1 MVANV
6 SQLAAAIALALA
18 TVAAPMAR
26 AQTASA
32 CALAYHQP
40 VVNGASRTYASPTSA
55 SGSLTYTIVNAHGD
69 RFDEQTSYVPTP
81 PSGDSGTAA
90 VAVNESDV
98 YQCQDGA
105 LTQIRHDALAS
116 YSDGSTSTVSFF
128 DFAGPL
134 LPADPRPGAS
144 WDVAFT
150 QQGVVSDGVSTERY
164 EDHVTA
170 VAVEPISVPA
180 GTYSALRLEHSAT
193 TTPLDYDGPQR
204 QFGWTE
210 WLAQGV
216 GPVKNEG
223 RSLELASVST
233 TARAPSPAECAS
245 ARSTLESLAQDMDS
259 RNQQLG
265 QALGQLDQA
274 LVIAPAEVAQAV
286 AAGAIDAGQAEVT
299 QSTLALLATHAAGL
313 HSAIDGQ
320 PADVVFDSPQ
330 QSLVQLLVGDA
341 ATLAGLQLPIASALS
356 AQASVTELETA
367 LSAGAAD
374 LSVANDLR
382 AATAACP

>member
-1 MVANV
+1 MVAHA
-6 SQLAAAIALALA
+6 SRRAAAIALALA
-18 TVAAPMAR
+18 TLAAPTAR
-26 AQTASA
+26 AQSASA
-32 CALAYHQP
+32 CALAYYQP
-40 VVNGASRTYASPTSA
+40 AVNGASRTYASPTSA

-90 VAVNESDV
+90 VAVNESDA

-134 LPADPRPGAS
+134 LPADVQPGVT

-223 RSLELASVST
+223 RSLELASVSP

-245 ARSTLESLAQDMDS
+245 ARSTLESLAQDMDTL
-259 RNQQLG
+259 NQQLG

-274 LVIAPAEVAQAV
+274 LMIAPAEVAQAV

-299 QSTLALLATHAAGL
+299 QSTLALLATHAAAL
-313 HSAIDGQ
+313 HGAIDGQ
-320 PADVVFDSPQ
+320 PADVVFDSAQ
-330 QSLVQLLVGDA
+330 QSLGQLLVGDA
-341 ATLAGLQLPIASALS
+341 ATLGGLQLLIASAVS
-356 AQASVTELETA
+356 VQASVTELETD